1 MQKSMLTAAFCVLAL
16 AACER
21 HLDTSKSEAAVKLAA
36 AGTAGNLV
44 GISPAPAT
52 TMHASNVADG
62 SQPLT
67 ETPGTTA
74 VSDQEKELTK
84 AEESK
89 AMPLPGQPND
99 HSNSAPD
106 ASQKAGK
113 SDPQQEPGRK
123 SE

>member
-1 MQKSMLTAAFCVLAL
+1 MQKSMLIAALCVLGL
-16 AACER
+16 AACEK
-21 HLDTSKSEAAVKLAA
+21 HLNTSTATAPVKLAA
-36 AGTAGNLV
+36 AGSAGNLI
-44 GISPAPAT
+44 GTPPGAPT

-67 ETPGTTA
+67 ETPGTTS
-74 VSDQEKELTK
+74 VSDQENELTK
-84 AEESK
+84 GEETQ

-99 HSNSAPD
+99 HSSVAPD

-113 SDPQQEPGRK
+113 ADPQQQPERK